1 MITLQVKE
9 HLNIKTVYTATICD
23 FTKAI
28 AEYYTLLN
36 FLKKP
41 LPKGKNGRERHRM
54 MYQHL
59 KDAYHKAAAV
69 RVEKYVNLAPTAGR
83 AVIAQRLSNITTYT
97 GILNYAAL
105 GDDTTVPTNG
115 DTTLGNETYRQ
126 TITSQNAVNNLSYQ
140 SVFIPAG
147 TATGTH
153 KEAGLFID
161 GAAGADT
168 GQLFSHVNIDITK
181 SAQNSLTL
189 DIEITLA

>member
-1 MITLQVKE
+1 MITLQIQE
-9 HLNIKTVYTATICD
+9 SLSFKTVYTATLCD

-41 LPKGKNGRERHRM
+41 VPQSKNERQRHWM

-69 RVEKYVNLAPTAGR
+69 SVEKYVNLAPTAGR

-97 GILNYAAL
+97 GVLNYAAL
-105 GDDTTVPTNG
+105 GDDVTAPTNG

-126 TITSQNAVNNLSYQ
+126 TVTSQNAVNNLSLQ

-147 TATGTH
+147 TATGAH

-189 DIEITLA
+189 DVEITMT